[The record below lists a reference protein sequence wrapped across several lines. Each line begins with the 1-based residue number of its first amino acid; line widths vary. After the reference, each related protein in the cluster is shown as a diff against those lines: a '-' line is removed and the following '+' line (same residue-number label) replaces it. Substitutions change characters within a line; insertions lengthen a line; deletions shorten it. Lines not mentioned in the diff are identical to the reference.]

1 MFLWGPNPIP
11 LLTNRTKHV
20 TIENMSDLK
29 YWLGFNIVKGIG
41 AAKLRALREH
51 FGSMEVAWEANSA
64 ELTRM
69 GLDKRTIASF
79 LTTRSEIDLEGEM
92 EKLDRMGVDLLCWES
107 PNYPA
112 QLRDIP
118 ASPPVIYVKGD
129 LLDTDRWAIA
139 IVGTRRLTAYGRQMT
154 HALTSGLVRHDI
166 TIVSGLAR
174 GIDSIAHK
182 AAVEQGG
189 RTIGVLACGI
199 DCIYPP
205 ENRKLAEQIA
215 DGQGAV
221 ISEHALGVQPEKKNF
236 PPRNRIIS
244 GLSLG
249 TVVVEAAKVS
259 GALITT
265 KFAREQGREVYAVP
279 GNANSRASKGTNNLI
294 KQGGKLVTEAQDILE
309 DLNLER
315 APEQQAVQMI
325 LPDSAEEATLIP
337 LLIDAPRHVDELSRE
352 SGLPAPLVSSTL
364 VMMELKGQVQ
374 QIGGMQ
380 YALLREAHVAYEA
393 EAQHDTPQLEDD

>member
-1 MFLWGPNPIP
+1 
-11 LLTNRTKHV
+11 
-20 TIENMSDLK
+20 MSDLK

-41 AAKLRALREH
+41 AAKLQALRDH
-51 FGSMEVAWEANSA
+51 FGSMEIAWRTDSA
-64 ELTRM
+64 ELKRI

-79 LTTRSEIDLEGEM
+79 LTTRTELDLDGEM
-92 EKLDRMGVDLLCWES
+92 EKLQKMGVDLICWDSAE
-107 PNYPA
+107 YPP

-118 ASPPVIYVKGD
+118 ASPPVLYVKGE
-129 LLDTDRWAIA
+129 LRETDRWAIA
-139 IVGTRRLTAYGRQMT
+139 IVGTRRLSAYGRQMT
-154 HALTSGLVRHDI
+154 HLITSGLLRHDI

-174 GIDSIAHK
+174 GIDSVAHK
-182 AAVEQGG
+182 LAVEQGG

-205 ENRKLAEQIA
+205 ENRKLADQIA
-215 DGQGAV
+215 DGQGAI

-249 TVVVEAAKVS
+249 TVVVEAAEIS

-279 GNANSRASKGTNNLI
+279 GNANSRASKGTNKLI

-315 APEQQAVQMI
+315 APEQQAVQMV
-325 LPDSAEEATLIP
+325 LPDSAEEAALIP
-337 LLIDAPRHVDELSRE
+337 LLAETPRHVDELSRA

-374 QIGGMQ
+374 QVGGMQ
-380 YALLREAHVAYEA
+380 YALIREATVAYEV
-393 EAQHDTPQLEDD
+393 EG